1 MKNAQIRWIC
11 RGEAHGFV
19 CVSLDASCVNV
30 RARVLVRAGTSER
43 SICAMCIPLDQD
55 MCPAEMRI
63 SDQSQRLFVCM
74 LPLLDVDCVL
84 KISAQKKLSQAPAS
98 APALALAA
106 APAVATAASQASS
119 DESLSQPFELISFVF
134 GPHRSRYMSRL
145 LSLRKPAIA
154 HFLRSVPRLLPAS
167 AASIEFVECWIKK
180 APATSPDTESL
191 CVWRF
196 RSRFFLPNN
205 SASRKDTRSFPPRF
219 ALFDAQGNKLSAPIS
234 VMETSDV
241 EDIRITTISFTL
253 PLLLTHVVVQAEM
266 SSALL
271 GEDPIVQKAVFTV
284 LPAYANWKMDQAR
297 SAISSC
303 YHDASYPLWLA
314 RHRASLLQLECER
327 AQGVGYA
334 LAAAASA
341 PAKAP
346 AGSAARAEAP
356 AALSAP
362 ARATLSLDN
371 PHDSAPAKALFTLI
385 LPVFEARIEDAC
397 ARLVVSLESIA
408 RQTVR
413 GSYVV
418 ICDTRGVFAHDSAH
432 TRLISVA
439 SQLGID
445 EHVLAYRDVSA
456 AAAFA
461 PSSQTEKAECASF
474 LQVARSFVHTPYM
487 LVMSEGE
494 VLEPDMLWQMACAMA
509 HADAH
514 VHAEQADVSVDTHT
528 PAQDAALAPQLPWL
542 LYADEDQIVANRYSK
557 PLFKS
562 DFSLIDLEGAPYIGS
577 SYALRTSVF
586 DAVAPLT
593 SFRAFLPPYIQE
605 DEYKQLATDASAL
618 RAQWEAELYDLS
630 LRIADFA
637 FDFCDDDS
645 ASRIPSSEVSNA
657 LVHIPHVLHHMR
669 VFAASSAEDS
679 YASRLNDAQ
688 DTRAH
693 DAHAKDLTPVAPATP
708 AAPAARV
715 NSGHTLKPSYHLAAD
730 WGLIALNQHLQRAHI
745 SARPEHM
752 PFDRTYRL
760 RYEIPSKLGAS
771 AIDAAPLVSIIIP
784 TKDHVDL
791 LSACVHSIFEKTDY
805 PNFELVL
812 VENGSSDPHTFEYYK
827 DLEDTHDT
835 VHVCYYQRKEGEG
848 FNYSALVNFGAQ
860 KAQGSIYVFLN
871 NDTVV
876 ISPMWLS
883 ELTGMLS
890 RKEIGIVGAKLI
902 YPDGLIQHAGMF
914 ANANGDFS
922 HINQNMS
929 ADARGYMNSLMLP
942 RAYSMVTGALHA
954 LRRSVFEELSGYDE
968 TLAVGF
974 NDGDICLRA
983 RELGYYVVY
992 NPFVELYHHE
1002 FSSRGREI
1010 TNPSLR
1016 QRYLEEKAYMQRKH
1030 ARFFAKGDPF
1040 INRAFDSFN
1049 NYFKLRD

>member
-19 CVSLDASCVNV
+19 CVSLDASCVYV

-63 SDQSQRLFVCM
+63 SDPSQRLFVCM

-98 APALALAA
+98 ASAPAFAA
-106 APAVATAASQASS
+106 APAVATAASQAST

-154 HFLRSVPRLLPAS
+154 HFLRAVPHLLPAS

-196 RSRFFLPNN
+196 RSRFFLPNI
-205 SASRKDTRSFPPRF
+205 SVSGKDARSFPPRF

-241 EDIRITTISFTL
+241 EDIRTTTISFAL

-314 RHRASLLQLECER
+314 RHRASELRLECER

-341 PAKAP
+341 PAKA
-346 AGSAARAEAP
+346 
-356 AALSAP
+356 
-362 ARATLSLDN
+362 
-371 PHDSAPAKALFTLI
+371 LFTLI

-397 ARLVVSLESIA
+397 TRLVVSLESIA

-432 TRLISVA
+432 TRLVSVA

-461 PSSQTEKAECASF
+461 PSSQTEEAECASF

-494 VLEPDMLWQMACAMA
+494 VLEPDMLWQMACAIA

-514 VHAEQADVSVDTHT
+514 VHAEQADVPVDTHT
-528 PAQDAALAPQLPWL
+528 PAQDVALAPQLPWL

-586 DAVAPLT
+586 DAVVPPT

-605 DEYKQLATDASAL
+605 DEYKQLAMDASAL

-630 LRIADFA
+630 LCIADFA

-645 ASRIPSSEVSNA
+645 VSRIPSSEVSNA

-679 YASRLNDAQ
+679 YASRLNDVQ

-693 DAHAKDLTPVAPATP
+693 DAHAKDLAPAAPTTPAAP

-730 WGLIALNQHLQRAHI
+730 WGLAALNQHLQRAHI

-760 RYEIPSKLGAS
+760 RYEIPSKIGTS

-1016 QRYLEEKAYMQRKH
+1016 QRYLQEKAYMQRKH

>member
-98 APALALAA
+98 ASASALAA
-106 APAVATAASQASS
+106 APAVATAASQASTG
-119 DESLSQPFELISFVF
+119 ESLSQPFELISFVF

-154 HFLRSVPRLLPAS
+154 HFLRSVPRLLPAN

-196 RSRFFLPNN
+196 RSRFFLPNI
-205 SASRKDTRSFPPRF
+205 SASGKDARSFPPRF

-234 VMETSDV
+234 VMETFDV
-241 EDIRITTISFTL
+241 EDIRTTTISFAL
-253 PLLLTHVVVQAEM
+253 PLLSTHVVVQAEM
-266 SSALL
+266 SSAAL

-341 PAKAP
+341 PAKA
-346 AGSAARAEAP
+346 
-356 AALSAP
+356 
-362 ARATLSLDN
+362 
-371 PHDSAPAKALFTLI
+371 LFTLI

-432 TRLISVA
+432 TRLVSVA

-461 PSSQTEKAECASF
+461 PSSQTEEAECASF

-494 VLEPDMLWQMACAMA
+494 VLEPDMLWRMACAMA

-514 VHAEQADVSVDTHT
+514 VHADQADVPVDTHT
-528 PAQDAALAPQLPWL
+528 HAQDAALAPQLPWL

-586 DAVAPLT
+586 DAVVPLT

-605 DEYKQLATDASAL
+605 DEYKQLAMDASAL

-657 LVHIPHVLHHMR
+657 LVHIPYVLHHMR
-669 VFAASSAEDS
+669 VFTASSAEDS

-693 DAHAKDLTPVAPATP
+693 DAHAKDLAPAAPTT
-708 AAPAARV
+708 PAARV

-730 WGLIALNQHLQRAHI
+730 WGLAALNQHLQRAHI

-760 RYEIPSKLGAS
+760 RYEIPSKIGTS

-1016 QRYLEEKAYMQRKH
+1016 QRYLQEKAYMQRKH
-1030 ARFFAKGDPF
+1030 ARFFAKGDHF

>member
-19 CVSLDASCVNV
+19 CVSLDASCVCI

-84 KISAQKKLSQAPAS
+84 KIYGQKKLSQAPAS
-98 APALALAA
+98 ASAPAFAA
-106 APAVATAASQASS
+106 APAAAHAVATAASQAST

-196 RSRFFLPNN
+196 RSRFFLPNI
-205 SASRKDTRSFPPRF
+205 SVSGKDARAFPPRF

-241 EDIRITTISFTL
+241 EDIRITTISFAL
-253 PLLLTHVVVQAEM
+253 PLLSTHVVVQAEM
-266 SSALL
+266 SSAAL

-327 AQGVGYA
+327 AQGFGYA
-334 LAAAASA
+334 LAAAA
-341 PAKAP
+341 
-346 AGSAARAEAP
+346 
-356 AALSAP
+356 
-362 ARATLSLDN
+362 
-371 PHDSAPAKALFTLI
+371 SAPAKALFTLI

-413 GSYVV
+413 GSCVL
-418 ICDTRGVFAHDSAH
+418 ICDTRGVFAHNSAH
-432 TRLISVA
+432 TRLVSTA

-461 PSSQTEKAECASF
+461 PSSQTEEAECASF
-474 LQVARSFVHTPYM
+474 LQVARSVVHTPYM

-494 VLEPDMLWQMACAMA
+494 VLEPDMLWQMTCAIA

-514 VHAEQADVSVDTHT
+514 VHAEQADVPVDTHMH
-528 PAQDAALAPQLPWL
+528 AQDAALAPQLPWL

-577 SYALRTSVF
+577 SYMLRTSVF

-637 FDFCDDDS
+637 FGFCDDDS
-645 ASRIPSSEVSNA
+645 VSRIPSSEVSNA
-657 LVHIPHVLHHMR
+657 LVHIPYVLHHMR
-669 VFAASSAEDS
+669 VFTASSAEDS

-693 DAHAKDLTPVAPATP
+693 DAHAKDLAPAAPTTP

-730 WGLIALNQHLQRAHI
+730 WGLAALNQHLQRAHI

-760 RYEIPSKLGAS
+760 RYEIPSKIGTS

-805 PNFELVL
+805 PNIELVL

-954 LRRSVFEELSGYDE
+954 LRRSVFDELSGYDE

-983 RELGYYVVY
+983 RALGYYVVY

>member
-19 CVSLDASCVNV
+19 CVSLDASCVCI

-63 SDQSQRLFVCM
+63 SDPSQRLFVCM

-84 KISAQKKLSQAPAS
+84 KIYGQKKLSQAPAS
-98 APALALAA
+98 ASAPAFAAALAA

-341 PAKAP
+341 PAKA
-346 AGSAARAEAP
+346 
-356 AALSAP
+356 
-362 ARATLSLDN
+362 
-371 PHDSAPAKALFTLI
+371 LFTLI

-432 TRLISVA
+432 TRLVSVA

-494 VLEPDMLWQMACAMA
+494 VLEPDMLWQMACAIA

-514 VHAEQADVSVDTHT
+514 VHAKQADVPVDTH
-528 PAQDAALAPQLPWL
+528 PHAQDAALAPQLPWL

-586 DAVAPLT
+586 DAVVPLT

-630 LRIADFA
+630 LCIADFA
-637 FDFCDDDS
+637 FGFCDDDS
-645 ASRIPSSEVSNA
+645 VSRIPSLEISNA
-657 LVHIPHVLHHMR
+657 LVHIPYVLHHMR
-669 VFAASSAEDS
+669 VFTASSAEDS

-693 DAHAKDLTPVAPATP
+693 DAHAKDFAPAAPTT
-708 AAPAARV
+708 PAARV

-730 WGLIALNQHLQRAHI
+730 WGLAALNQHLQRAHI

-760 RYEIPSKLGAS
+760 RYEIPSKIGTS

-983 RELGYYVVY
+983 RALGYYVVY

>member
-74 LPLLDVDCVL
+74 LPLLDLDCVL

-205 SASRKDTRSFPPRF
+205 SAFRKDTRSFPPRF

-241 EDIRITTISFTL
+241 EDIRTTTISFTL

-314 RHRASLLQLECER
+314 RHRASELRLECER

-341 PAKAP
+341 PA
-346 AGSAARAEAP
+346 E
-356 AALSAP
+356 
-362 ARATLSLDN
+362 
-371 PHDSAPAKALFTLI
+371 ALFTLI

-432 TRLISVA
+432 PRLVSVA

-494 VLEPDMLWQMACAMA
+494 VLEPDMLWQMACAIA

-514 VHAEQADVSVDTHT
+514 VHAKQADVPVDTRAH
-528 PAQDAALAPQLPWL
+528 AQDAALAPQLPWL

-586 DAVAPLT
+586 DAVVPLT

-605 DEYKQLATDASAL
+605 DEYKQLAMDASAL

-630 LRIADFA
+630 LCIADFA

-645 ASRIPSSEVSNA
+645 VSRIPSSEVSNA
-657 LVHIPHVLHHMR
+657 LVHIPYVLHHMR
-669 VFAASSAEDS
+669 VFTASSAEDS

-693 DAHAKDLTPVAPATP
+693 DAHAKDLAPAAPTT
-708 AAPAARV
+708 PAARV

-730 WGLIALNQHLQRAHI
+730 WGLAALNQHLQRAHI

-760 RYEIPSKLGAS
+760 RYEIPSKIGTS
-771 AIDAAPLVSIIIP
+771 TIDAAPLVSIIIP

-883 ELTGMLS
+883 ELVGMLS

-983 RELGYYVVY
+983 RALGYYVVY

>member
-19 CVSLDASCVNV
+19 CVSLDASCVYV

-63 SDQSQRLFVCM
+63 SDPSQRLFVCM

-84 KISAQKKLSQAPAS
+84 KIYGQKKLSQAPAS
-98 APALALAA
+98 APAPAFAA
-106 APAVATAASQASS
+106 APAVATAASQAST

-167 AASIEFVECWIKK
+167 SASIEFVECWIKK

-196 RSRFFLPNN
+196 RSRFFLPNI
-205 SASRKDTRSFPPRF
+205 SVSGKDARAFPPRF

-241 EDIRITTISFTL
+241 EDIRTTTISFAL
-253 PLLLTHVVVQAEM
+253 PLLSTHVVVQGEI
-266 SSALL
+266 SSAAL

-341 PAKAP
+341 PAKA
-346 AGSAARAEAP
+346 
-356 AALSAP
+356 
-362 ARATLSLDN
+362 
-371 PHDSAPAKALFTLI
+371 LFTLI

-432 TRLISVA
+432 TRLVSVA

-461 PSSQTEKAECASF
+461 PSSQTEEAECASF

-494 VLEPDMLWQMACAMA
+494 VLEPDMLWRMACAMA

-514 VHAEQADVSVDTHT
+514 VHADQADVPVDTHT
-528 PAQDAALAPQLPWL
+528 HAQDAALAPQLPWL
-542 LYADEDQIVANRYSK
+542 LYADEDQIVANHYSK

-586 DAVAPLT
+586 DAVVPLT

-605 DEYKQLATDASAL
+605 DEYKQLAMDASAL

-645 ASRIPSSEVSNA
+645 VSRIPSLEISNA
-657 LVHIPHVLHHMR
+657 LVHIPYVLHHMR
-669 VFAASSAEDS
+669 VFTASSAEDS

-693 DAHAKDLTPVAPATP
+693 DAHAKDLAPAAPTT
-708 AAPAARV
+708 PAARV

-730 WGLIALNQHLQRAHI
+730 WGLAALNQHLQRAHI

-760 RYEIPSKLGAS
+760 RYEIPSKIGVS
-771 AIDAAPLVSIIIP
+771 TIDAAPLVSIIIP

-983 RELGYYVVY
+983 RALGYYVVY

>member
-19 CVSLDASCVNV
+19 CVSLDASCVCI

-63 SDQSQRLFVCM
+63 SDPSQRLFVCM

-84 KISAQKKLSQAPAS
+84 KIYGQKKLSQAPAS
-98 APALALAA
+98 ASAPAFAA
-106 APAVATAASQASS
+106 APAVATAASQAST

-167 AASIEFVECWIKK
+167 AASIEFMECWIKK

-241 EDIRITTISFTL
+241 EDIRTTTISFAL
-253 PLLLTHVVVQAEM
+253 PLLSTHVVVQAEM

-327 AQGVGYA
+327 TQGVGYA

-341 PAKAP
+341 PAE
-346 AGSAARAEAP
+346 S
-356 AALSAP
+356 
-362 ARATLSLDN
+362 
-371 PHDSAPAKALFTLI
+371 LFTLI

-413 GSYVV
+413 GSYVL
-418 ICDTRGVFAHDSAH
+418 ICDTSGVFAHDSAH
-432 TRLISVA
+432 ARLAAIS

-456 AAAFA
+456 SAAFA
-461 PSSQTEKAECASF
+461 SSSQTEGAEDSSF
-474 LQVARSFVHTPYM
+474 LQAARRFVHTPYM
-487 LVMSEGE
+487 LVMYEGE
-494 VLEPDMLWQMACAMA
+494 VLEPDALWRMTCAIA
-509 HADAH
+509 HVHADAH
-514 VHAEQADVSVDTHT
+514 VEQADVSVDAWAY
-528 PAQDAALAPQLPWL
+528 AQDVTLAPQLPWL
-542 LYADEDQIVANRYSK
+542 LYADEDQIVANRYSQ

-577 SYALRTSVF
+577 SYALRTSMF
-586 DAVAPLT
+586 DAAAPLT
-593 SFRAFLPPYIQE
+593 SFCASLPSYIQE
-605 DEYKQLATDASAL
+605 KEYKQLTTDASAL
-618 RAQWEAELYDLS
+618 RAQWKAELYDLS
-630 LRIADFA
+630 LRIADVA
-637 FDFCDDDS
+637 FGFCDDHNVGH
-645 ASRIPSSEVSNA
+645 IPSSEVSNA
-657 LVHIPHVLHHMR
+657 LVHIPYVLHHIR
-669 VFAASSAEDS
+669 VFTASSAEDPH
-679 YASRLNDAQ
+679 ASRLNDAQ

-693 DAHAKDLTPVAPATP
+693 DAHAKDL
-708 AAPAARV
+708 APAASIAPAMCA
-715 NSGHTLKPSYHLAAD
+715 NSAHTLKPSYHLAAD

-760 RYEIPSKLGAS
+760 RYEIPTSLGAS
-771 AIDAAPLVSIIIP
+771 SESAAPLVSIIVP

-860 KAQGSIYVFLN
+860 QAQGSIYVFLN

-883 ELTGMLS
+883 ELVGMLS

-983 RELGYYVVY
+983 RALGYYVVY

-1010 TNPSLR
+1010 TNPALR
-1016 QRYLEEKAYMQRKH
+1016 QRYLQEKAYMQRKH
-1030 ARFFAKGDPF
+1030 ARFFAEGDPF
-1040 INRAFDSFN
+1040 INQAFDSFN

>member
-19 CVSLDASCVNV
+19 CVSLDASCVYV

-63 SDQSQRLFVCM
+63 SDPSQRLFVCM

-98 APALALAA
+98 ASAPAFAA
-106 APAVATAASQASS
+106 APAVATAASQAST

-154 HFLRSVPRLLPAS
+154 HFLRAVPHLLPAS

-196 RSRFFLPNN
+196 RSRFFLPNI
-205 SASRKDTRSFPPRF
+205 SVSGKDARSFPPRF

-241 EDIRITTISFTL
+241 EDIRTTTISFAL
-253 PLLLTHVVVQAEM
+253 PLLSTHVVVQAEM

-327 AQGVGYA
+327 AQGFGYA
-334 LAAAASA
+334 LAAVASA
-341 PAKAP
+341 PA
-346 AGSAARAEAP
+346 E
-356 AALSAP
+356 
-362 ARATLSLDN
+362 
-371 PHDSAPAKALFTLI
+371 ALFTLI

-432 TRLISVA
+432 TRLVSVA

-494 VLEPDMLWQMACAMA
+494 VLEPDMLWQMACAIA

-514 VHAEQADVSVDTHT
+514 VHAKQADVSVDTHT
-528 PAQDAALAPQLPWL
+528 HAQDAALAPQLPWL

-586 DAVAPLT
+586 DAVVPLT

-630 LRIADFA
+630 LCIADFA
-637 FDFCDDDS
+637 FGFCDDDS
-645 ASRIPSSEVSNA
+645 VSRIPSLEISNA
-657 LVHIPHVLHHMR
+657 LVHIPYVLHHMR
-669 VFAASSAEDS
+669 VFTASSAEDS

-693 DAHAKDLTPVAPATP
+693 DAHAKDLAPAAPTT
-708 AAPAARV
+708 PAARV

-730 WGLIALNQHLQRAHI
+730 WGLAALNQHLQRAHI

-760 RYEIPSKLGAS
+760 RYEIPSKIGTS

-983 RELGYYVVY
+983 RALGYYVVY

-1016 QRYLEEKAYMQRKH
+1016 QRYLQEKAYMQHKH

>member
-19 CVSLDASCVNV
+19 CVSLDASCVCI

-63 SDQSQRLFVCM
+63 SDPSQRLFVCM

-98 APALALAA
+98 TSASAFAA
-106 APAVATAASQASS
+106 APAAAPAASQAST

-196 RSRFFLPNN
+196 RSRFFLPNI
-205 SASRKDTRSFPPRF
+205 SVSGKDARAFPPRF

-241 EDIRITTISFTL
+241 EDIRTTTISFAL
-253 PLLLTHVVVQAEM
+253 PLLSTHVVVQGEM
-266 SSALL
+266 SSAAL
-271 GEDPIVQKAVFTV
+271 GEDPIVQKAVFTI

-314 RHRASLLQLECER
+314 RHRASELRLECER

-341 PAKAP
+341 PA
-346 AGSAARAEAP
+346 E
-356 AALSAP
+356 
-362 ARATLSLDN
+362 
-371 PHDSAPAKALFTLI
+371 ALFTLI

-432 TRLISVA
+432 TRLVSVA

-461 PSSQTEKAECASF
+461 PSSQTEEAECASF

-494 VLEPDMLWQMACAMA
+494 VLEPDMLWRMACAMA

-514 VHAEQADVSVDTHT
+514 VHADQADVPVDTHT
-528 PAQDAALAPQLPWL
+528 HAQDAALAPQLPWL

-586 DAVAPLT
+586 DAVVPLT

-605 DEYKQLATDASAL
+605 DEYKQLAMDASAL

-657 LVHIPHVLHHMR
+657 LVHIPYVLHHMR
-669 VFAASSAEDS
+669 VFTASSAEDS

-693 DAHAKDLTPVAPATP
+693 DAHAKDLAPAAPTT
-708 AAPAARV
+708 PAARV

-730 WGLIALNQHLQRAHI
+730 WGLAALNQHLQRAHI

-760 RYEIPSKLGAS
+760 RYEIPSKIGTS

-983 RELGYYVVY
+983 RALGYYVVY